1 VFAEHDQE
9 EDHQNHHPDV
19 AALIRAKLASSQAA
33 RHVSVED
40 GGTAMPW
47 TSRTT
52 VDARREFVLLAKSPN
67 ANIRALCRRFNVS
80 PSTAYKVLNRFRAM
94 GEKGLQDLS
103 RRPLRTPAKTP
114 ESIEQ
119 AVLSVC
125 ARNPLWGAR
134 KIARE
139 LRSQGMMK
147 VPAPSTI
154 TNLLS
159 RRGLLCP
166 NKQLD
171 ALEWITASP
180 KATPTLPEVPALI
193 DQPDVSIV
201 LDHLLSKRVLER
213 RRALVILSKWRG
225 LRPSLV
231 CNLLRLAP
239 STYRRCLR
247 VFSEGGAAALFARR
261 KNPHR
266 KYDDE
271 VIKDALF
278 EILHQP
284 PSNFGINRTTWK
296 MEDLS
301 RVLKEKGKPAGED
314 VIRVIIKSTGYRW
327 RKARVVLNSSDPEF
341 SEKVSRIQQILANL
355 AQDEAFF
362 SIDEYGPFAVKD
374 QPGRSL
380 VAPGEQRLVQQWQRS
395 RGSVTLTAAIELPS
409 NQVSHL
415 YCESKN
421 TAEMVRMMNFLISK
435 YSDRK
440 RIYLS
445 WDAASWHISKELNKK
460 IDEHNSTGIGPI
472 VATAP
477 LPARAQFLNVIES
490 VFSGMARAVIH
501 NSNYKTADEARAA
514 IDRYFDERNKH
525 FREHPRRAGNKIW
538 GKERVPPEFSQSNN
552 CKDPR
557 LG

>member
-1 VFAEHDQE
+1 
-9 EDHQNHHPDV
+9 
-19 AALIRAKLASSQAA
+19 
-33 RHVSVED
+33 
-40 GGTAMPW
+40 MPW

-52 VDARREFVLLAKSPN
+52 IDAKREFVLLTQSPD
-67 ANIRALCRRFNVS
+67 ANIRGLCRRFNVS
-80 PSTAYKVLNRFRAM
+80 PRAAYKVLSRFRAM

-103 RRPLRTPAKTP
+103 RRPLHSPAKTP
-114 ESIEQ
+114 EPIEQ
-119 AVLSVC
+119 AVLSVR
-125 ARNPLWGAR
+125 ATHPLWGGR
-134 KIARE
+134 KIAKE
-139 LRSQGMMK
+139 LRSRGMTK

-159 RRGLLCP
+159 RRGLLHSK
-166 NKQLD
+166 KQLG
-171 ALEWITASP
+171 ALEWIAASP
-180 KATPTLPEVPALI
+180 KGTPPVPLGLVLSE
-193 DQPDVSIV
+193 QPDMSIV

-213 RRALVILSKWRG
+213 RRAIVILSKWQG

-231 CNLLRLAP
+231 CNLLRIAP

-266 KYDDE
+266 KYDNE
-271 VIKDALF
+271 AIKGALF

-284 PSNFGINRTTWK
+284 PSNFEINRTTWK

-314 VIRVIIKSTGYRW
+314 VIRAIIKSAGYRW
-327 RKARVVLNSSDPEF
+327 RKARVVLTSSDPEF
-341 SEKVSRIQQILANL
+341 SDKVSRIQEILANL

-362 SIDEYGPFAVKD
+362 SIDEYGPFAIKD

-380 VAPGEQRLVQQWQRS
+380 VAPSEQRLVQQWQRS
-395 RGSVTLTAAIELPS
+395 RGSVILTAAIELSS

-415 YCESKN
+415 YSERKN
-421 TAEMVRMMNFLISK
+421 TAEMVRMMNFLI
-435 YSDRK
+435 DRY
-440 RIYLS
+440 RDRRQIYLS
-445 WDAASWHISKELNKK
+445 WDAASWHVSKELNKK
-460 IDEHNSTGIGPI
+460 IDEHNSAGVAPI

-477 LPARAQFLNVIES
+477 LPAHAQFLNIIES

-501 NSNYKTADEARAA
+501 NSNYKSTDEAKAA
-514 IDRYFDERNKH
+514 IDRYLDERNKH
-525 FREHPRRAGNKIW
+525 FKEHPRRAGNKIW
-538 GKERVPPEFSQSNN
+538 GRERVPPEFSQSNN